1 MSASLKDLLAGK
13 RALVTGAGQGNGR
26 AIALGLASHGADI
39 VAADIDLAGA
49 ERTAADLRG
58 SGADAFSFRLDV
70 TDAAACHALAQAIA
84 QDIGEID
91 ILINNAGIIIRE
103 GLDSPRA
110 AENWRRVLDVNL
122 TGVFNVTH
130 AFLATLRKTRGT
142 IVNLGSIAS
151 FVGVGDTLG
160 YAPSK
165 GGVKLLTQALARDL
179 ARDGIRVNAIA
190 PGVIETAMTEV
201 TRNDPA
207 RLADFVGRTPLGRV
221 GQPEELVGPVV
232 FLVSEMASYVSGVTL
247 PVDGG
252 FLAVEVRTVRC
263 GGTRACMEVNA
274 HLKESHD
281 QDEPRHPV
289 DRSGRR
295 TAEGTGAKRRADDVA
310 RSCAR
315 GWHGTGQGASLSRK
329 LRPDRADRAGRSQRA
344 L

>member
-84 QDIGEID
+84 RDIGEID

-252 FLAVEVRTVRC
+252 FLA
-263 GGTRACMEVNA
+263 A
-274 HLKESHD
+274 
-281 QDEPRHPV
+281 
-289 DRSGRR
+289 
-295 TAEGTGAKRRADDVA
+295 
-310 RSCAR
+310 
-315 GWHGTGQGASLSRK
+315 
-329 LRPDRADRAGRSQRA
+329 
-344 L
+344 

>member
-26 AIALGLASHGADI
+26 AIALGLAAHGADI
-39 VAADIDLAGA
+39 VASDIDFAGA
-49 ERTAADLRG
+49 ERTAADLRASG
-58 SGADAFSFRLDV
+58 SKALAFRLDV
-70 TDAAACHALAQAIA
+70 TDAAACHALAQTISR
-84 QDIGEID
+84 DIGEIS

-130 AFLATLRKTRGT
+130 AFLPTLRKTRGA

-207 RLADFVGRTPLGRV
+207 RLAGFVGRTPLGRV

-252 FLAVEVRTVRC
+252 FLAV
-263 GGTRACMEVNA
+263 
-274 HLKESHD
+274 
-281 QDEPRHPV
+281 
-289 DRSGRR
+289 
-295 TAEGTGAKRRADDVA
+295 
-310 RSCAR
+310 
-315 GWHGTGQGASLSRK
+315 
-329 LRPDRADRAGRSQRA
+329 
-344 L
+344 